1 MMTIFLD
8 ILSPEN
14 VVTHQSEIKHTEGYQ
29 PLILDG
35 IYWKIALDWASAF
48 YAMVPW
54 PWKKKILKSSNKY
67 SLHVLTL
74 MIYESIILYFTM
86 LIVQS
91 FS

>member
-35 IYWKIALDWASAF
+35 IYWKIALD
-48 YAMVPW
+48 
-54 PWKKKILKSSNKY
+54 
-67 SLHVLTL
+67 
-74 MIYESIILYFTM
+74 
-86 LIVQS
+86 
-91 FS
+91 